1 MLQHLEG
8 GQARGLLRFAIVGI
22 TNAPCGTRAALAQDI
37 CIHVVTRHAVRR
49 TDLLEKRQR
58 LFLGL
63 HMGQAGDE
71 AAFLLLDLGDGAPLD
86 GGVRAHS
93 VPNLQWSFEASILLR
108 ASCAPSRG

>member
-1 MLQHLEG
+1 M
-8 GQARGLLRFAIVGI
+8 A
-22 TNAPCGTRAALAQDI
+22 C
-37 CIHVVTRHAVRR
+37 HAVLDS
-49 TDLLEKRQR
+49 DLVKEGQGF
-58 LFLGL
+58 LFVFNV
-63 HMGQAGDE
+63 GQVPDE

>member
-8 GQARGLLRFAIVGI
+8 RQARGLLRFAIVGI
-22 TNAPCGTRAALAQDI
+22 ANAPRGARSALAQDVR
-37 CIHVVTRHAVRR
+37 IHVMACHAVRR
-49 TDLLEKRQR
+49 TDLLEERQR

-71 AAFLLLDLGDGAPLD
+71 AAFLLLDLGDGTPLD

-93 VPNLQWSFEASILLR
+93 IPILRWPFEASILLR
-108 ASCAPSRG
+108 ADCAQSRG